1 MHFDSNGKVSQL
13 FKGVILCLPC
23 PGITLL
29 RTTSVKLGTRASHS
43 RRPKAWRKHVIAR
56 WLAVNHSR
64 FILDNS
70 SL

>member
-43 RRPKAWRKHVIAR
+43 RRPKA
-56 WLAVNHSR
+56 
-64 FILDNS
+64 
-70 SL
+70 